1 MNQPA
6 TTGLRA
12 AGPFTSNQE
21 GSFAW
26 TVLAQRHPVLIEQV
40 RRANPYGP
48 RQLARLDALHEEVT
62 SATITPL
69 PQNAAD
75 LRPAPRGSPPRIPAW
90 QPDPGYGSPQVVSR
104 TQYADAYGIPGQRRR
119 TRGCPGCDP

>member
-12 AGPFTSNQE
+12 AGPITSNQE
-21 GSFAW
+21 RSFAW

-40 RRANPYGP
+40 RRAHPYGP
-48 RQLARLDALHEEVT
+48 RQLARLDALHEEAT

-69 PQNAAD
+69 PQKAAD
-75 LRPAPRGSPPRIPAW
+75 LRPAPPGSPPHTSAR
-90 QPDPGYGSPQVVSR
+90 QPDPGHGSPQVVSR
-104 TQYADAYGIPGQRRR
+104 PQYADAYGTPGQRRR
-119 TRGCPGCDP
+119 TPGRSGCDP